1 MNTLL
6 FNHTGSR

>member
-6 FNHTGSR
+6 FNHTGSQ